1 MCGKKMSRLLLD
13 NVEFKITLQKQ
24 IFVILFYIGK

>member
-13 NVEFKITLQKQ
+13 NAEFKITLQKQ